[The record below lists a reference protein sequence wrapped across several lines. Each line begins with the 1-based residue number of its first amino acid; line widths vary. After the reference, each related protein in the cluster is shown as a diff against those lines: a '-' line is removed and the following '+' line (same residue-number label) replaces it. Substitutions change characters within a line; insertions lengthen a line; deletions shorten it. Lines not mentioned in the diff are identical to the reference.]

1 MGAFNARKNLIP
13 PWTQH
18 TILETIAQR
27 HLSTHAVLSVAPHS
41 ARRRIIM
48 HAENDELWMR
58 PQGDAMLSIDCGSA
72 SETNAIQSPRQSPER
87 NKQVPR
93 LQLEKALFKDEKPR
107 KVL

>member
-1 MGAFNARKNLIP
+1 
-13 PWTQH
+13 
-18 TILETIAQR
+18 
-27 HLSTHAVLSVAPHS
+27 
-41 ARRRIIM
+41 M

-72 SETNAIQSPRQSPER
+72 SETKAIQSPRQSPER

-93 LQLEKALFKDEKPR
+93 LQLEKALAFKDEKRR